1 MRQPGMHKI
10 ENLSTSIRGFPV
22 LAKRTLHQR
31 LTPKCQEM
39 AFFSKNPMMNSF
51 GRQEGGGFRRR
62 EGKLVSP
69 VRRDYPPHQQTARGE
84 KEGEETGRKKER
96 NPPLKSPPGKKG
108 EEEEEKK
115 GRRKR
120 GGKRRRK
127 EEEEKELTREKKQ

>member
-22 LAKRTLHQR
+22 LAKRTLYQR

-39 AFFSKNPMMNSF
+39 AFFPKNPMMDSF

-69 VRRDYPPHQQTARGE
+69 VRRDYPLHANKARAL
-84 KEGEETGRKKER
+84 RK
-96 NPPLKSPPGKKG
+96 
-108 EEEEEKK
+108 
-115 GRRKR
+115 
-120 GGKRRRK
+120 
-127 EEEEKELTREKKQ
+127 REKKDEGRGSVTPP

>member
-22 LAKRTLHQR
+22 LAKRTLYQR

-39 AFFSKNPMMNSF
+39 AFFLKNPMMNSF

-69 VRRDYPPHQQTARGE
+69 VRRDYPLHLQTARGE
-84 KEGEETGRKKER
+84 KEGEETRRKSER
-96 NPPLKSPPGKKG
+96 NPPPKGPPPERRGG
-108 EEEEEKK
+108 REEK
-115 GRRKR
+115 G
-120 GGKRRRK
+120 
-127 EEEEKELTREKKQ
+127 